1 MRRRSAPSGS
11 SLAALASRRLVRN
24 RTDDLL
30 VADPNA
36 EQSQSFDHNLVVVDN
51 PGSDEKIFQ
60 VSAWFGDNL
69 GFYDNLVFAGP
80 NISPFLLGPICW
92 GNHCSGS
99 NLQMFGN
106 TYWFANN
113 PQPFWWDETQYT
125 SIANWQAATGLD
137 LDSQFVVG
145 PYKLPP
151 ELEQFKTEPL
161 TAKIFQQLFPGC
173 GG

>member
-1 MRRRSAPSGS
+1 
-11 SLAALASRRLVRN
+11 LAALASRRLVRN

-36 EQSQSFDHNLVVVDN
+36 EQSQSFDHNLVLVDN